1 MLNAKPLFVFMLIV
15 LLTACATSNRP
26 QGVGS
31 HVKDSVRDRA
41 KAHTDLGAAYLQKNK
56 LVIALDEFSQAA
68 QIMPSYALAYTGLA
82 LVRSALGQDEEAE
95 YNFKKSIELGPS
107 ISENYNNYGTF
118 LCSRE
123 RYDES
128 IVQFLEAVKNPLYNA
143 PNVAYSNAGICA
155 ARKKDYKTAVVY
167 LNKALEI
174 QPLTHDAAH
183 RLAEIQLARGDVV
196 LAKKTLQNAIV
207 ATPNAEVLWLGV
219 RIARA
224 LGDKNNEASYSLELR
239 RRFPNSKETQLL
251 FNQT

>member
-1 MLNAKPLFVFMLIV
+1 MKSVKSLFVLILLV
-15 LLTACATSNRP
+15 CLTACATSNRP

-31 HVKDSVRDRA
+31 NVKDSVRDRA
-41 KAHTDLGAAYLQKNK
+41 KAHTDLGAAYLSKNK
-56 LVIALDEFSQAA
+56 LEIALDEFSQAA

-95 YNFKKSIELGPS
+95 YNFKKSIQLDPS

-118 LCSRE
+118 LCSRK

-128 IVQFLEAVKNPLYNA
+128 IVQFMEAVKNPLYTT
-143 PNVAYSNAGICA
+143 PNVAYSNAGICS
-155 ARKKDYKTAVVY
+155 ARKNDIKVAEVY
-167 LNKALEI
+167 LNKALQI

-183 RLAEIQLARGDVV
+183 RLAEIQFARDDVV

-207 ATPNAEVLWLGV
+207 ASPNSEVLWLGV
-219 RIARA
+219 RIARV
-224 LGDKNNEASYSLELR
+224 LGDKDNEASYSLALR

-251 FNQT
+251 LNQK